1 MHDRIGPDPDAR
13 RPSPDRVARL
23 ARAATSGGP
32 KQLPQ
37 RRVAA
42 VQALQRAAGNHAV
55 LQLLAEERTAYPPVT
70 QPVTRQA
77 DASAMP
83 VVQTKWIS
91 DDGESY
97 VWDRQLDGLRW
108 HYLVATQTLYFTI
121 EGQTPEKK
129 RLLEGQFRD
138 LQGRDN
144 ARSYDAWL
152 QAGFVAGNWTASD
165 REIVP
170 FRAQPQEKV
179 KLANV
184 PVEVP

>member
-1 MHDRIGPDPDAR
+1 M
-13 RPSPDRVARL
+13 
-23 ARAATSGGP
+23 
-32 KQLPQ
+32 
-37 RRVAA
+37 
-42 VQALQRAAGNHAV
+42 

-77 DASAMP
+77 DASAVP